1 VVKWKKLLRQLRME
15 LQPLLKVLVAAVDP
29 VRAARAD
36 VDPRD
41 TVAQVSSI
49 KHLLHV

>member
-1 VVKWKKLLRQLRME
+1 VVKWKKLLRQLRMVPK
-15 LQPLLKVLVAAVDP
+15 PLLKVLADAAVDP
-29 VRAARAD
+29 AEAD

>member
-1 VVKWKKLLRQLRME
+1 MMSLRQPKMVPK
-15 LQPLLKVLVAAVDP
+15 QPLLKVLVAEDVDP
-29 VRAARAD
+29 ARAD

-49 KHLLHV
+49 KHLRHV

>member
-1 VVKWKKLLRQLRME
+1 VVKWKRPLRQLRRV
-15 LQPLLKVLVAAVDP
+15 LKSLKPLHKVLVAAVDP
-29 VRAARAD
+29 ARAD

-49 KHLLHV
+49 KYLLHV

>member
-1 VVKWKKLLRQLRME
+1 VVKWKKPLRLLKMVPKL
-15 LQPLLKVLVAAVDP
+15 LLKVLADVVVDP
-29 VRAARAD
+29 AEAD

>member
-1 VVKWKKLLRQLRME
+1 VVKWKKPLRLLKMVLM
-15 LQPLLKVLVAAVDP
+15 PLLKVLVAAVDP
-29 VRAARAD
+29 AEAD